1 MRTRNVIVAS
11 NHAGVANGFPQ
22 FFEKLTFRFR
32 EKQGRDL
39 SAGASKSRL
48 GETFP
53 GVRLAETLANKIRSN
68 GFQEERRNAGK

>member
-1 MRTRNVIVAS
+1 MRRVREFTA
-11 NHAGVANGFPQ
+11 
-22 FFEKLTFRFR
+22 FEALVHTVVK
-32 EKQGRDL
+32 
-39 SAGASKSRL
+39 RL